1 MPQAYQGGGCPP
13 SRSRPVRLGRRRGP
27 PNENWRRQLTTS
39 SPSER
44 ITRCRI
50 ADVTASNALDSADDR
65 DRIGSVHDAG
75 PRPPQNEETRTAPLA
90 LSDRAALGM
99 LSVLAYMA
107 AEAWLAF
114 ASPPVWLAIWF
125 PLPAAF
131 FAANALLP
139 QPIVRPRGRPW
150 LGRLGR
156 TVIAAVVIVGSAT
169 VGVGA
174 LTQSP
179 TTWDQ
184 PLTLTCAA
192 RDVLQG
198 RIPYLTYEP
207 QCEKSLHFD
216 GTAATPIAQ
225 GAFAHYHRYPPAT
238 AVSAQMRI
246 DEMAGQH
253 SGFPAFGYP
262 PLAALLLLP
271 VAYSTWTVINLWVC
285 TLTLVALG
293 LAYLPRPR
301 PPLLLIAWQFAGLG
315 ALWYAFGW
323 NPEELAYLA
332 LVVAFARFG
341 RAKVS
346 AVALGVA
353 VLTNPISWVIAPVYL
368 AIATYHGEFTTRVRW
383 LAGTIAITLIPWS
396 FWDPALPQQLWTF
409 ITLPEF
415 PLGATVAS
423 LATLPTALHPLLFIA
438 FLLSIAVCAG
448 AAVRWPPFG
457 WALIPIVILS
467 LLVSWHAP
475 AYYYLAILWLPP
487 AVVLAIPSK
496 SAGTTFQDTVAPIR
510 NVASW

>member
-1 MPQAYQGGGCPP
+1 M
-13 SRSRPVRLGRRRGP
+13 
-27 PNENWRRQLTTS
+27 TT
-39 SPSER
+39 
-44 ITRCRI
+44 
-50 ADVTASNALDSADDR
+50 SNALDSTDDR
-65 DRIGSVHDAG
+65 DRSGSVHDAG
-75 PRPPQNEETRTAPLA
+75 PLPTPNEQASTAPLA
-90 LSDRAALGM
+90 LSDRAALGL

-139 QPIVRPRGRPW
+139 QPILRPRGRPW
-150 LGRLGR
+150 PGRLGR
-156 TVIAAVVIVGSAT
+156 KVIAALVIVGSAT
-169 VGVGA
+169 VGITA

-184 PLTLTCAA
+184 PLTMTCAA

-225 GAFAHYHRYPPAT
+225 GAFANYHRYPPAT

-246 DEMAGQH
+246 DEAAGQH

-285 TLTLVALG
+285 TLTLLAIG

-332 LVVAFARFG
+332 LVVAFAQFG
-341 RAKVS
+341 RAQAS

-353 VLTNPISWVIAPVYL
+353 VLTNPISWVVAPVYL
-368 AIATYHGEFTTRVRW
+368 AIATHHGEFKTRLRW

-396 FWDPALPQQLWTF
+396 FWDPALPHQLWTF

-423 LATLPTALHPLLFIA
+423 LAALPAALHPLLLAA
-438 FLLSIAVCAG
+438 FVAAVAACAWVASQRPALSSTMIPLVLLS
-448 AAVRWPPFG
+448 F
-457 WALIPIVILS
+457 
-467 LLVSWHAP
+467 LVSWHAP

-487 AVVLAIPSK
+487 AAALYIP
-496 SAGTTFQDTVAPIR
+496 TWQYTHPVRYDTEAVANP
-510 NVASW
+510 AST